1 MRENY
6 YTVWCIDGSS
16 VIKVAYKINKNIMK
30 EQKYSLIKLIILNA
44 IYIFDV
50 SGNVQKPFSLIY
62 ILEWTTA
69 KKEPFKFMKPEQ
81 AAFENCEYQNCF
93 VTDNVSYFDNI
104 TDFDVVMFNV
114 YNLQRYWNATD
125 LPTKRSDQQ
134 RYVFVALE
142 PAAYFRLSAHYNGFF
157 NLTWTYKLSSDAIFP
172 YITLKNKRG
181 EIIGPK
187 KQMYWMDINK
197 MKPITKKVK
206 KKLMKKRK
214 AAAWIVSNCG
224 ATSNRNEFVSM
235 LQKNLTNYGLTIDIF
250 GDCGDHKCPR
260 DDSHNECNALIQSDY
275 YFYLALE
282 NSFCEDYVSEKVL
295 HALQHFAVPIVFGG
309 ANYSS

>member
-1 MRENY
+1 MKVIMIELNN
-6 YTVWCIDGSS
+6 S
-16 VIKVAYKINKNIMK
+16 V
-30 EQKYSLIKLIILNA
+30 IKLIILTV
-44 IYIFDV
+44 IYIFDT
-50 SGNVQKPFSLIY
+50 SGNVQKLNGLIY

-69 KKEPFKFMKPEQ
+69 KKEPFKFMQPEQ
-81 AAFENCEYQNCF
+81 AAFLNCEYQNCF
-93 VTDNVSYFDNI
+93 LTDNVTYFDDI

-114 YNLQRYWNATD
+114 YNLQRNWNATK
-125 LPTKRSDQQ
+125 LPTKRTENQ

-142 PAAYFRLSAHYNGFF
+142 PAAYFRISTHYNGFF

-172 YITLKNKRG
+172 YISVKNKHG

-187 KQMYWMDINK
+187 KKMHWIDINK

-206 KKLMKKRK
+206 NKLTKKRK

-224 ATSNRNEFVSM
+224 ATSNRNDFVNM
-235 LQKNLTNYGLTIDIF
+235 LQANLTNYGLIIDIF

-260 DDSHNECNALIQSDY
+260 DDRENECYGLIESDY

-295 HALQHFAVPIVFGG
+295 RALQYFAVPIVLGG